1 MMGGQETMLFPGTV
15 QGMTYGTLV
24 TWDKQQ
30 NILQY

>member
-15 QGMTYGTLV
+15 QGMAYGTLI
-24 TWDKQQ
+24 TRDKQQ